1 MKDEESSILRLESED
16 LEFKKDIELN
26 INDLLYEF
34 STILNVN
41 EKKREIYINKL

>member
-1 MKDEESSILRLESED
+1 MKDEESTILRLESED
-16 LEFKKDIELN
+16 LFRKDIELN

-41 EKKREIYINKL
+41 EEKKRNTYK

>member
-26 INDLLYEF
+26 INDL
-34 STILNVN
+34 
-41 EKKREIYINKL
+41 

>member
-1 MKDEESSILRLESED
+1 MKDEESSILWLESED

-41 EKKREIYINKL
+41 EEKKRSIYK